1 MKLSN
6 VSLNSLVE
14 NPNNAR
20 VHGDVQIAELK
31 KSIERFGV
39 VRPIVIDENNM
50 ILCGHGL
57 YKALQEM
64 GKDTADVVVKKG
76 LSETEK
82 NKLLLADNKIYSLG
96 KDNYRIIEKL
106 MTEMEDFEIPGF
118 DAEILEELYGV
129 KSVENEDVEI
139 ITHIDEKEALE
150 EISPEPSKNV
160 TAQRQ
165 QAIVEHKEEK
175 YVICPNCGE
184 KVYV

>member
-1 MKLSN
+1 MKI
-6 VSLNSLVE
+6 NSANIDALIE

-20 VHGDVQIAELK
+20 VHGDIQITELK

-57 YKALQEM
+57 YKALKEM
-64 GKDTADVVVKKG
+64 GRTQVDVIIKKG

-82 NKLLLADNKIYSLG
+82 KKLLLADNKIYSLG
-96 KDNYRIIEKL
+96 KDNYNVIDKL
-106 MTEMEDFEIPGF
+106 LEEMGDFEIPGY
-118 DAEILEELYGV
+118 DSEILEELYGV
-129 KSVENEDVEI
+129 KSVEDENIETISQVE
-139 ITHIDEKEALE
+139 EKQAVAND
-150 EISPEPSKNV
+150 IPEPSKNV
-160 TAQRQ
+160 TEQRQ

>member
-1 MKLSN
+1 MKLSS

-20 VHGDVQIAELK
+20 LHGDVQIAELK
-31 KSIERFGV
+31 KSVERFGI

-64 GKDTADVVVKKG
+64 GKDKVDAIVIKG

-96 KDNYRIIEKL
+96 KDNYSVIDKL
-106 MTEMEDFEIPGF
+106 LEEMGDFEIPGY
-118 DAEILEELYGV
+118 DPEILEELYGV
-129 KSVENEDVEI
+129 KSVENEDVETI
-139 ITHIDEKEALE
+139 VQIDEKEAVK
-150 EISPEPSKNV
+150 EIAPEPSKNV
-160 TAQRQ
+160 TEQRQ
-165 QAIVEHKEEK
+165 QAIVEHQEQK